1 MSRLN
6 SRLKRL
12 EKAQGNSASS
22 VRFIVYREVV
32 CREGGKLRSVPAYA
46 TVFNGTA
53 WEQVA
58 YHEGE
63 TVAAFEARV
72 AAKASGCD

>member
-6 SRLKRL
+6 ARLKRL
-12 EKAQGNSASS
+12 EKAQRHSASS

-32 CREGGKLRSVPAYA
+32 CSEGGELRSVPAYA

-58 YHEGE
+58 CHEGE
-63 TVAAFEARV
+63 TKAAFEARIE
-72 AAKASGCD
+72 AKASGPE